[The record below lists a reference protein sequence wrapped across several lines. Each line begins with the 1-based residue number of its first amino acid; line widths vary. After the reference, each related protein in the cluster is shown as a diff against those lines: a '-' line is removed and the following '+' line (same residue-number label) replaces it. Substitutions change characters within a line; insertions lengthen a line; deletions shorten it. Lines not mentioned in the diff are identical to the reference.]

1 MAEQGLGHRCLS
13 LSTTLGHI
21 PQRTREPGRH
31 QRPVKDSRH
40 FSCRRYFLIPKEG
53 TAGIMWRKLWHWLTL
68 DLWEK
73 INWHQTGKSL
83 ALGNLGEV
91 CVISESQSIYWTDSV
106 LMQSS
111 GDRGHWKVEMELL
124 AFR

>member
-1 MAEQGLGHRCLS
+1 MVEQGVGRWCLS
-13 LSTTLGHI
+13 LFTLLGHL
-21 PQRTREPGRH
+21 PL
-31 QRPVKDSRH
+31 KDQGIQTSASHEGLSAFLMR
-40 FSCRRYFLIPKEG
+40 SYFLIPEEG
-53 TAGIMWRKLWHWLTL
+53 MAGIRWRKLWHWLTL

-106 LMQSS
+106 LMQFS
-111 GDRGHWKVEMELL
+111 GDSGHWKVEMDL
-124 AFR
+124 